1 MIDLNPMRGEFV
13 GDGIPRTAGGRVG
26 VTGHEP
32 TSHAKDGARWPPI
45 PETRVHPT
53 LPHPHGET
61 PDGRENVQSRPAET
75 GLRLNRVETQRVK
88 GKDT

>member
-1 MIDLNPMRGEFV
+1 MIDLNSMRGEFV

-45 PETRVHPT
+45 PETEPFPESELVRNREFIQRCRTHTEKPRT
-53 LPHPHGET
+53 AAKMSN
-61 PDGRENVQSRPAET
+61 PDPPKPAY
-75 GLRLNRVETQRVK
+75 G
-88 GKDT
+88 